1 VERGRQE
8 RWRKMKMRKR
18 KMMKRRSDLEDA
30 SAQEHPQRRVVVDSR
45 PGQRVRAKV
54 RQWRKMRIKA
64 GQ

>member
-8 RWRKMKMRKR
+8 RWRKMMMRKR
-18 KMMKRRSDLEDA
+18 KMMKRRSNLEDA
-30 SAQEHPQRRVVVDSR
+30 SAREHPRRRVAVDNR

-54 RQWRKMRIKA
+54 RQWREMRIEA